1 MNSISILVLVWHFR
15 VKMKKVLIAIEHK
28 TRGKAKYYN
37 VNSFN
42 FQELMIMRI
51 LFCFRPAW
59 LRILYERKKNLGDLL
74 IYHRGWNRGQR
85 SVLAFKIWSWK
96 KNCLQFCAFA
106 DYSGFWHYVITVWK
120 GCDIKCWHYVIT
132 VWKGCDTGCK
142 PRLINAS
149 AKPLHSQQHGNNE
162 WNNRRISL

>member
-51 LFCFRPAW
+51 LFCFRPVW

-96 KNCLQFCAFA
+96 
-106 DYSGFWHYVITVWK
+106 ITVYSFVHLRTTLDSDTMWLLFGK
-120 GCDIKCWHYVIT
+120 VVILNA
-132 VWKGCDTGCK
+132 DTMWSLFGK
-142 PRLINAS
+142 AVILDAS
-149 AKPLHSQQHGNNE
+149 QG
-162 WNNRRISL
+162 W